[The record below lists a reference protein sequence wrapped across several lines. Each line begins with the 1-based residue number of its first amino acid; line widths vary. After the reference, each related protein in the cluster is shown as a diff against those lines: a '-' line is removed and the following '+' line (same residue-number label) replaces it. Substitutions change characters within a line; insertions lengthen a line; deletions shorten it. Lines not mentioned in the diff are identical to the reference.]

1 VSKLKTIEIF
11 QLLLAIVI
19 IVEATALT
27 IGMAIIKKNKKWL
40 TVRNII
46 ILIVD
51 LITGGILLWISINS
65 LSNYSSVLTEIYIA
79 IIASHIYR
87 LAEDFLPR
95 EVKFCF
101 NKPLVIINY
110 IKLFAALI
118 IATIIFVL

>member
-1 VSKLKTIEIF
+1 MKTIEIF